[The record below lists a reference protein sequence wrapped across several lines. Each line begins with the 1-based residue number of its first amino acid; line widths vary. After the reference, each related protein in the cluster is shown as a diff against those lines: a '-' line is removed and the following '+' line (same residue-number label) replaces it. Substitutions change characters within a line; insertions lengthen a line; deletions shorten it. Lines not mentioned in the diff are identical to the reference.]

1 MFTKS
6 LIFSLAFALFCIIVI
21 AHARVATI
29 ETASP
34 RAPFVLELPD
44 LNDMRI
50 VAPEAYIPV
59 ANLHTLRFR
68 VLNPFAGE
76 IDYGKIYTTINGES
90 AGTIQSSG
98 AGRDGY
104 LITLDLDSKPRFKLQ
119 TGKNVIEIYA
129 TSQSG
134 KNYYASFLLNAT
146 RAGSPLVAAGAKRNP
161 GATFGG
167 LVGIGRNAR
176 TAEDAEGSVRA
187 PAFINVESLAAATG
201 DDRTPP
207 EIYLSEPSDVIR
219 GQTTKRTL
227 KIAGSIAEDSDG
239 GVTLTIE
246 NRKITLSSAPPA
258 ADASVRCATTAPRS
272 FSTTLELD
280 ARATEV
286 TLEAAD
292 GNGNLTRLTLPVT
305 RPAANN
311 TTNGGTPAGDVAPF
325 KGRKYAVI
333 IGVSDYKFN
342 SYTDRRGSMN
352 RLTDLRYAT
361 TDARAVREF
370 LQKPEG
376 GGFAPGDILY
386 LEDSA
391 ATLQAVREALTKFL
405 ARPRAEDLVFFYFAG
420 HGSPDPNNPQKLY
433 FLMHDTKLSDAA
445 RTALPMT
452 ELKNTIDNQLQ
463 AERVI
468 VFLDA
473 CHSAGV
479 TGERMTTLR
488 GEVQENNLIN
498 LYAAKLFAGA
508 GRIVLT
514 SSDTSEPSRE
524 CTLWGGGHGIFTW
537 ALLEGLRGK
546 ADANR
551 DRLITAGEVCAYMR
565 RRVQIETAFNQNP
578 RLVTSSNDDFTLAY
592 ISTHSTD

>member
-1 MFTKS
+1 MPTKP
-6 LIFSLAFALFCIIVI
+6 LNLVLALALFCIVIV
-21 AHARVATI
+21 AHGDAAMTESV
-29 ETASP
+29 SP

-44 LNDMRI
+44 LNDTRI
-50 VAPEAYIPV
+50 VAPEVYIPV

-68 VLNPFAGE
+68 VLNPFASE
-76 IDYGKIYTTINGES
+76 IDYGKIYTKINGES
-90 AGTIQSSG
+90 ANVIQNSR

-119 TGKNVIEIYA
+119 NGKNVIEIYA
-129 TSQSG
+129 TSQRG
-134 KNYYASFLLNAT
+134 KSYYASFLLNAT
-146 RAGSPLVAAGAKRNP
+146 RVGNPLSAAGARRNP
-161 GATFGG
+161 KVVSNDALPT
-167 LVGIGRNAR
+167 R
-176 TAEDAEGSVRA
+176 TVEDPDGNVRA
-187 PAFINVESLAAATG
+187 SSFINVESLAAATG

-207 EIYLSEPSDVIR
+207 EIYLTEPSDEIR
-219 GQTTKRTL
+219 AQSTKRTL
-227 KIAGSIAEDSDG
+227 KIAGSIAEDSGSD
-239 GVTLTIE
+239 VTLTIE
-246 NRKITLSSAPPA
+246 KRKIALSSAPPA

-272 FSTTLELD
+272 FSTVLELD
-280 ARATEV
+280 ARATDV

-292 GNGNLTRLTLPVT
+292 ANGNLTRLTLPVT
-305 RPAANN
+305 RTATANN
-311 TTNGGTPAGDVAPF
+311 MKNGGTPAGAAARF

-342 SYTDRRGSMN
+342 SYTDRRGYVN
-352 RLTDLRYAT
+352 RLSDLRYAT
-361 TDARAVREF
+361 TDARSVREF

-376 GGFAPGDILY
+376 GGFAPNDILY

-391 ATLQAVREALTKFL
+391 ATLQAVRDALTKFL

-420 HGSPDPNNPQKLY
+420 HGSPDPNDPQKLY

-452 ELKNTIDNQLQ
+452 ELKNTIDNLLQ
-463 AERVI
+463 SERVI

-514 SSDTSEPSRE
+514 SSDTSELSRE
-524 CTLWGGGHGIFTW
+524 CPLWGGGHGIFTW
-537 ALLEGLRGK
+537 ALLEGLNGK

-551 DRLITAGEVCAYMR
+551 DRLVTAGEVCAYMR
-565 RRVQIETAFNQNP
+565 RRVQLETAFNQNP
-578 RLVTSSNDDFTLAY
+578 RLVTSSNDDFALAFT
-592 ISTHSTD
+592 STRGQ